1 MPAQDHAAG
10 STVATR
16 PRVGRAARMAAL
28 GPVLAAIAGCG
39 GGGGGGGT
47 TPPMTVPYTM
57 VALAPTSL
65 AGISTIANGIDTTG
79 TAQGGVRFTNT
90 NDARA
95 LLWNGT
101 SASLVDLGPGE
112 IKANDATVQI
122 GFTGSQF
129 ANAEQAALWT
139 GTEASRVSLHPA
151 SGYTTSI
158 AEGGDATTQTGSART
173 LTSVRH
179 AMLWQGTAASFVDLH
194 PAAYTLSRCYDGE
207 GTLQVGT
214 GRLPSGE
221 DRALLW
227 QGSAASVVDLGPGV
241 AWAIA
246 GTTQVGQATQTGTG
260 RAHAILWQGTEAS
273 RVDLHPLGFD
283 DSRAFGV
290 AGNRQAGY
298 GSLSSGAVHAL
309 VWEGTAASVIDLHST
324 TQAYIVDGGP
334 PSSSFATGIDAAGNV
349 VGWVRSLTG
358 TDYAVL
364 WLRQ

>member
-1 MPAQDHAAG
+1 MLAPCHAAEPRG
-10 STVATR
+10 AAR
-16 PRVGRAARMAAL
+16 PRVGLAARLATM
-28 GPVLAAIAGCG
+28 GPVLAALAGCG

-47 TPPMTVPYTM
+47 PPPASVPYTL

-65 AGISTIANGIDTTG
+65 AGISTIANAIGTTG

-90 NDARA
+90 TDARA

-101 SASLVDLGPGE
+101 SASLADLGPGE
-112 IKANDATVQI
+112 IKAIDATVQI

-151 SGYTTSI
+151 SGYLTSI

-173 LTSVRH
+173 LASVRH

-207 GTLQVGT
+207 GNVQVGT
-214 GRLPSGE
+214 GRLANGQ

-246 GTTQVGQATQTGTG
+246 GTTQVGQAVQTGSG
-260 RAHAILWQGTEAS
+260 RTHAMLWQGTEAS
-273 RVDLHPLGFD
+273 RVDLHPQGFD
-283 DSRAFGV
+283 DSRAFAV

-298 GSLSSGAVHAL
+298 GSLPGGATHAL
-309 VWEGTAASVIDLHST
+309 VWEGTAASAIDLHST
-324 TQAYIVDGGP
+324 TQTYLVDGAA

-349 VGWVRSLTG
+349 VGWVRSQTG
-358 TDYAVL
+358 ADYAVL

>member
-1 MPAQDHAAG
+1 MHAPDRAAG
-10 STVATR
+10 NPVASR
-16 PRVGRAARMAAL
+16 PRVGMAARAATF
-28 GPVLAAIAGCG
+28 GSVLAVLAGCG

-47 TPPMTVPYTM
+47 PPSQPVPYTM
-57 VALAPTSL
+57 VALAPASL
-65 AGISTIANGIDTTG
+65 AGISSIANAIDTTS

-112 IKANDATVQI
+112 IKAIAATVQI

-173 LTSVRH
+173 LASVRH

-207 GTLQVGT
+207 GNVQVGT
-214 GRLPSGE
+214 GRLANGE

-227 QGSAASVVDLGPGV
+227 QGTAASVVDLGPGV

-246 GTTQVGQATQTGTG
+246 GTAQVGQAVQTGTG
-260 RAHAILWQGTEAS
+260 RAHAMLWQGTEAS
-273 RVDLHPLGFD
+273 RVDLHPQGFD

-309 VWEGTAASVIDLHST
+309 VWEGTAASAIDLHST
-324 TQAYIVDGGP
+324 TQSYLVDGGP

>member
-1 MPAQDHAAG
+1 MHA
-10 STVATR
+10 
-16 PRVGRAARMAAL
+16 PDRAAAPPVAPGPRFGSAARAATL
-28 GPVLAAIAGCG
+28 GAVLAVIPGCG

-47 TPPMTVPYTM
+47 TPPPAVPYTL

-65 AGISTIANGIDTTG
+65 AGISTIANGIDSAG
-79 TAQGGVRFTNT
+79 NVQGGVRFTNT

-112 IKANDATVQI
+112 IKAIDATVQI

-139 GTEASRVSLHPA
+139 GTELSRVSLHPV
-151 SGYTTSI
+151 SGYLTSI
-158 AEGGDATTQTGSART
+158 AEGGNATTQTGSART
-173 LTSVRH
+173 LANVRH

-194 PAAYTLSRCYDGE
+194 PAAYTLSRCYDGD
-207 GTLQVGT
+207 GTVQVGT
-214 GRLPSGE
+214 GRLSNGQ

-227 QGSAASVVDLGPGV
+227 QGTAASVVDLGPGV
-241 AWAIA
+241 ASAVS
-246 GTTQVGQATQTGTG
+246 GNTQVGQMLQTGSG
-260 RAHAILWQGTEAS
+260 RTHAMLWQGTEAS
-273 RVDLHPLGFD
+273 AVDLHPQGFD
-283 DSRAFGV
+283 DSRAFAV
-290 AGNRQAGY
+290 AGTRQAGY
-298 GSLSSGAVHAL
+298 GSLPSGATHAL
-309 VWEGTAASVIDLHST
+309 VWEGTAASAIDLHST
-324 TQAYIVDGGP
+324 TQSYLVDGAP

-349 VGWVRSLTG
+349 VGWVRSTAG